1 MTAFV
6 LTVSRHLP
14 SSDSELLKPLL
25 VLCGAGLLILLLPMT
40 YGLDLSYGFF

>member
-1 MTAFV
+1 MSALV
-6 LTVSRHLP
+6 LTVYRHLP
-14 SSDSELLKPLL
+14 FSDSELLKPLL